1 MRIELEDKIL
11 ILDEAK
17 KNNTEVE
24 FIEGEEIPL
33 VKFGKVIEKDDFKLV
48 SEVLKKYWL

>member
-1 MRIELEDKIL
+1 MRVELEDKML
-11 ILDEAK
+11 ILDIAK
-17 KNNTEVE
+17 RNSTEVE
-24 FIEGEEIPL
+24 FIESEDIPL